1 MTLKNQE
8 KVMARGVHGEK
19 LISLKES
26 EKLPLKD
33 IARVDTAIEYY
44 DAWIRKLNNV
54 DSNKS
59 IIEVVSEMVAILN
72 EYKLFIDYTLIF
84 SSDEDFLY
92 RQKGQLKLDNTVIEE
107 FLPLLVKKCLTKQY
121 PQLDVDICSQRAVF
135 SSMHFTSGL
144 STNLPGGGIK
154 IKTKDQDFSMS
165 RPLYLKSSHHSD
177 YHDSEE
183 IQTYIGYLLAEL
195 KTNLDKTMFQEAA
208 ATAHDVKL
216 AVTGAKYYL
225 LCDFLDT
232 TPISTATTDID
243 EILILRKSKRIPSNI
258 RKSFSSKKGREKYST
273 FYKQFLLDNPYRE
286 DVFLRFINHVLSQMT
301 NEKMKE
307 SEVLDSGFF

>member
-33 IARVDTAIEYY
+33 IARVDAAIEYY

-59 IIEVVSEMVAILN
+59 INEVVSEMVAILN

-154 IKTKDQDFSMS
+154 EALQKPASISARQDF
-165 RPLYLKSSHHSD
+165 
-177 YHDSEE
+177 
-183 IQTYIGYLLAEL
+183 
-195 KTNLDKTMFQEAA
+195 
-208 ATAHDVKL
+208 
-216 AVTGAKYYL
+216 
-225 LCDFLDT
+225 
-232 TPISTATTDID
+232 
-243 EILILRKSKRIPSNI
+243 
-258 RKSFSSKKGREKYST
+258 
-273 FYKQFLLDNPYRE
+273 
-286 DVFLRFINHVLSQMT
+286 
-301 NEKMKE
+301 
-307 SEVLDSGFF
+307 

>member
-84 SSDEDFLY
+84 QAMRIFFID
-92 RQKGQLKLDNTVIEE
+92 
-107 FLPLLVKKCLTKQY
+107 KK
-121 PQLDVDICSQRAVF
+121 VS
-135 SSMHFTSGL
+135 
-144 STNLPGGGIK
+144 
-154 IKTKDQDFSMS
+154 
-165 RPLYLKSSHHSD
+165 
-177 YHDSEE
+177 
-183 IQTYIGYLLAEL
+183 
-195 KTNLDKTMFQEAA
+195 
-208 ATAHDVKL
+208 
-216 AVTGAKYYL
+216 
-225 LCDFLDT
+225 
-232 TPISTATTDID
+232 
-243 EILILRKSKRIPSNI
+243 
-258 RKSFSSKKGREKYST
+258 
-273 FYKQFLLDNPYRE
+273 
-286 DVFLRFINHVLSQMT
+286 
-301 NEKMKE
+301 
-307 SEVLDSGFF
+307 

>member
-92 RQKGQLKLDNTVIEE
+92 RQKV
-107 FLPLLVKKCLTKQY
+107 
-121 PQLDVDICSQRAVF
+121 S
-135 SSMHFTSGL
+135 
-144 STNLPGGGIK
+144 
-154 IKTKDQDFSMS
+154 
-165 RPLYLKSSHHSD
+165 
-177 YHDSEE
+177 
-183 IQTYIGYLLAEL
+183 
-195 KTNLDKTMFQEAA
+195 
-208 ATAHDVKL
+208 
-216 AVTGAKYYL
+216 
-225 LCDFLDT
+225 
-232 TPISTATTDID
+232 
-243 EILILRKSKRIPSNI
+243 
-258 RKSFSSKKGREKYST
+258 
-273 FYKQFLLDNPYRE
+273 
-286 DVFLRFINHVLSQMT
+286 
-301 NEKMKE
+301 
-307 SEVLDSGFF
+307 

>member
-59 IIEVVSEMVAILN
+59 IVEVVSEMVAILN

-135 SSMHFTSGL
+135 SSMHFTSK
-144 STNLPGGGIK
+144 STWRGN
-154 IKTKDQDFSMS
+154 
-165 RPLYLKSSHHSD
+165 
-177 YHDSEE
+177 
-183 IQTYIGYLLAEL
+183 
-195 KTNLDKTMFQEAA
+195 
-208 ATAHDVKL
+208 
-216 AVTGAKYYL
+216 
-225 LCDFLDT
+225 
-232 TPISTATTDID
+232 
-243 EILILRKSKRIPSNI
+243 
-258 RKSFSSKKGREKYST
+258 
-273 FYKQFLLDNPYRE
+273 
-286 DVFLRFINHVLSQMT
+286 
-301 NEKMKE
+301 
-307 SEVLDSGFF
+307 